1 MIRARWFQP
10 GDAEQWD
17 AFCQD
22 APMATFL
29 HRRRFLSYH
38 GDRFEDRS
46 LLIEDDHGRLLGL
59 LPAARGNPG
68 TLAASHPGATYG
80 GVIHCGKLRGERMVD
95 AFKVIL
101 DAFRTEGFTRFRY
114 KAVPRIYH
122 RRPADDDLYALFRV
136 GAKRTRCDLSCAIDL
151 SFRGDVADRR
161 RRAIRKAA
169 RSGVAVTVGDH
180 DLPGFWAMLEQ
191 NLAERHQTKP
201 VHNLEEITRLGRLFQ
216 DEIRL
221 VLARKDGAAIAGVLL
236 FCTPATCHAQYIAS
250 DAQGRNEGALDALF
264 DTAITWAR
272 EQQFRYFDFGISNE
286 DEGRTLNTGLFE
298 FKAEF
303 GASGAVHEF
312 YDIDL

>member
-17 AFCQD
+17 DFCQD

-46 LLIEDDHGRLLGL
+46 LLIEDDGRLVGL
-59 LPAARGNPG
+59 LPAARGKPE
-68 TLAASHPGATYG
+68 TLAVSHPGATYG
-80 GVIHCGKLRGERMVD
+80 GIVHCGRLRGERMLN
-95 AFKVIL
+95 AFTAIL
-101 DAFRTEGFTRFRY
+101 DAYRSAGFTRLRY
-114 KAVPRIYH
+114 KAVPGLYH
-122 RRPADDDLYALFRV
+122 RRPADDDLYALFRI
-136 GAKRTRCDLSCAIDL
+136 GATRTRCDLSCAIDL
-151 SFRGDVADRR
+151 ASRGDVAERR
-161 RRAIRKAA
+161 RRAVRKAA
-169 RSGVAVTVGDH
+169 RSGVSVTVGAP
-180 DLPGFWAMLEQ
+180 DLPAFWTILER
-191 NLAERHQTKP
+191 NLADRHQAKP
-201 VHNLEEITRLGRLFQ
+201 AHSLAEITRLGALFP

-221 VLARKDGAAIAGVLL
+221 VLARQDGTAIAGVLL
-236 FCTPATCHAQYIAS
+236 FCTPTTCHAQYIAS
-250 DAQGRNEGALDALF
+250 DAQGRSEGALDVVFEA
-264 DTAITWAR
+264 AIAWAH

-286 DEGRTLNTGLFE
+286 DEGRTLNTGLYE